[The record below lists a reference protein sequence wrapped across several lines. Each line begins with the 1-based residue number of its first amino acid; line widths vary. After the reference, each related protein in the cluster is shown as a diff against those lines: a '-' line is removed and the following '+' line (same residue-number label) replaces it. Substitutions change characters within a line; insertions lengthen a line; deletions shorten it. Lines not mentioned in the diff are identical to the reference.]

1 MELPE
6 KIIFRKEDKIL
17 NTRTFLFKLELRS
30 ALKIFTFLVKLL
42 LYKPNVW
49 PKTNGIKMI

>member
-30 ALKIFTFLVKLL
+30 TLKIFTFLVKLL
-42 LYKPNVW
+42 LYKQTFGRTLMAS
-49 PKTNGIKMI
+49 K

>member
-49 PKTNGIKMI
+49 PNTNGIKMI